1 MENKFITTTDSNV
14 AEQLKKSGY
23 MLLQNNNGIFVF
35 MNNPTIVFAD
45 TNIDYKK
52 IMFTN
57 VMAI

>member
-1 MENKFITTTDSNV
+1 MKDKFITTTDSNV
-14 AEQLKKSGY
+14 ANQLQKSGY
-23 MLLQNNNGIFVF
+23 VMLQNNNGLFVF

-52 IMFTN
+52 IIFTD

>member
-1 MENKFITTTDSNV
+1 MKDNFITTTDSKV

-23 MLLQNNNGIFVF
+23 ILLQNNNGIFVF

-52 IMFTN
+52 IIFTN

>member
-1 MENKFITTTDSNV
+1 MKDKFITTGDRFV

-23 MLLQNNNGIFVF
+23 QLLQDNNGLFVF
-35 MNNPTIVFAD
+35 MNNPTIVFAG

-52 IMFTN
+52 IIFTD